1 MGTVVEFQAE
11 GNFYHDGGVKDTG
24 VGIMDIQSEKWSL
37 PFEQATIQCLCIIN
51 GFVGRSQL
59 ERIFQSICFHTKED
73 SRIRLTLLVVT
84 AEDGW

>member
-51 GFVGRSQL
+51 GFVGQSQL
-59 ERIFQSICFHTKED
+59 ERISQSILLQATF
-73 SRIRLTLLVVT
+73 TL
-84 AEDGW
+84 